1 MTQPDPPRIIPPA
14 LLALLIGALVFIWLT
29 GRGLPDPVAAHF
41 GAGGAANGWMARGPY
56 LAVMLLITTVVPLLL
71 VVIPN
76 IALSRPGARIKIP
89 NREYWLAP
97 ERRAETLAFLMRQ
110 STTFAA
116 LIVIFLCYV
125 EWLVVRANRLEPPT
139 LDSHAIA
146 RGLVVFFLCAA
157 FWAVRL
163 IRRFSRT

>member
-1 MTQPDPPRIIPPA
+1 MPQPEPPRIVTPA

-29 GRGLPDPVAAHF
+29 GRGLPDPVASHF
-41 GAGGAANGWMARGPY
+41 GAGGAANGWTPRGPY

-76 IALSRPGARIKIP
+76 IALSRRDARINLP

-97 ERRAETLAFLMRQ
+97 ERRAETVAFLVRQ
-110 STTFAA
+110 TSTFAA

-125 EWLVVRANRLEPPT
+125 QWLVARANALNPPA
-139 LDSHAIA
+139 LDSRAIVA
-146 RGLVVFFLCAA
+146 GLAVFLACTA

-163 IRRFSRT
+163 IRRFSRF